1 MTDSFKSNSAIGIL
15 YEAGNSPTVSAKGFG
30 ELADEIIA
38 LAKDK
43 GILIHQDEALAN
55 TLSKLELGEEIPKEL
70 YFVIA
75 ELIAFSYV
83 VRGKFPPGWQ
93 DFQGKLNIKA

>member
-1 MTDSFKSNSAIGIL
+1 MSDNRHLSAIGLL
-15 YEAGNSPTVSAKGFG
+15 YEAGNSPKVSSKGFG
-30 ELADEIIA
+30 ELAEQIIQEA
-38 LAKDK
+38 EKK

-55 TLSKLELGEEIPKEL
+55 TLSHLELGEEIPKEL
-70 YFVIA
+70 YYVIA

-83 VRGKFPPGWQ
+83 LRGKFPPGWQ